1 MMFHPLKNKTK
12 TFLVLQNIF
21 YSLSMKVSIYC
32 QIVDGGIQRVST
44 NFLIL
49 RFISPQISSSVLI
62 KTYAEIYERRTLRS
76 ETIFDN

>member
-1 MMFHPLKNKTK
+1 MMFHPSIFENKTK

-21 YSLSMKVSIYC
+21 YSLSMKVAVYC
-32 QIVDGGIQRVST
+32 QIVDGGIQSVST

-62 KTYAEIYERRTLRS
+62 KTYAEIY
-76 ETIFDN
+76 